1 MSKIDYDLSKI
12 KGVAFDVDGVLSPTV
27 IPMDSDGTPLRMMN
41 LKDGYALK
49 CAVKQGLKLA
59 IISGA
64 SGEAVMKRFTSLGI
78 NDVYLMVG
86 DKIDCFRDWME
97 ANGLESEEVAFVGDD
112 IPDYDCMMHA
122 GLSVAPA
129 DAAVDIKSIAGYIS
143 PCNGGYG
150 VARDLLEE
158 ILRVK
163 NLWVTHAKAFGW

>member
-64 SGEAVMKRFTSLGI
+64 SGEAVMKRFTTLGI
-78 NDVYLMVG
+78 TDVYLMVG

-112 IPDYDCMMHA
+112 IPDYECMKTA

-129 DAAVDIKSIAGYIS
+129 DADIDIKAVARYIS
-143 PCNGGYG
+143 PVTGGYG
-150 VARDLLEE
+150 VAREVIEE
-158 ILRVK
+158 VMKANGDWLS
-163 NLWVTHAKAFGW
+163 TEKAFGW

>member
-27 IPMDSDGTPLRMMN
+27 IPMDSAGTPLRMMN

-64 SGEAVMKRFTSLGI
+64 SGEAVMKRFTTLGI
-78 NDVYLMVG
+78 TDVYLMVG

-112 IPDYDCMMHA
+112 IPDYECMMHA

-129 DAAVDIKSIAGYIS
+129 DAAVDIKAIAGYIS

-158 ILRVK
+158 VLRAK